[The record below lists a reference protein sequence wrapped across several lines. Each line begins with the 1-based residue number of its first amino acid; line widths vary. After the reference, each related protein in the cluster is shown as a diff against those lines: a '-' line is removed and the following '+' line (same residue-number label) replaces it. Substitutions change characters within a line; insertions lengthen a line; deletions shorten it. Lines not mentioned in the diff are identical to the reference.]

1 MELGG
6 NAPFLVFA
14 DADVDAAV
22 DGAMIAKMRN
32 MGEACTSANRFL
44 VEESVAEEFAG
55 KLAERMGALKL
66 GRGQDDGVDVGPL
79 IDDKAVSSVGEL
91 VGQAV
96 AGGARVLTGGS
107 APDGPGYFYS
117 PTVLVDVPPGAD
129 VNREEIFGPVA
140 PITTFTSEEEAVARA
155 NSTEYGLTAYAYTR
169 DLSRTIRLA
178 ESLDFGMVGIN
189 TGLVSNP
196 AAPFGGVKASGFGR
210 EGGFEGIEEYLD
222 TTYVALPAG

>member
-14 DADVDAAV
+14 DADIDAAV

-55 KLAERMGALKL
+55 KLGERMGALTL

-79 IDDKAVSSVGEL
+79 IDDKAVASVGEL
-91 VGQAV
+91 VDQAV
-96 AGGARVLTGGS
+96 AGGARVVTGGS
-107 APDGPGYFYS
+107 APGGPGFFFS
-117 PTVLVDVPPGAD
+117 PTVLVDVPPDAD

-140 PITTFTSEEEAVARA
+140 PITTFTSEEQAIERA
-155 NSTEYGLTAYAYTR
+155 NATEYGLAAYAYTR

-189 TGLVSNP
+189 TGLISNP